1 MTNDLKHCLVG
12 CNNGRVMLWG
22 VDSRSNLWEYSHH
35 AGRVEAVAFN
45 SMRDMCASSGADG
58 RVALM
63 HAESGKQVNCYTA
76 SNDPMGTALA
86 FSPDDEK
93 LAALGT
99 DGRLYIFDVESSSRK
114 PQNVLRNTM
123 ARVTSFVWS
132 PNSKLVAGC
141 CSDGTV
147 MVWNASTGGIHT
159 VLEGVATGATCCGF
173 DLIGK
178 LLAMGTV
185 LGTTL
190 IYNLETTDLLCE
202 LKGNASPVK
211 EVVFNQETSQLTT
224 MCSRQAVVWDV
235 ASASKV
241 RVIDFVVDKV
251 CV

>member
-1 MTNDLKHCLVG
+1 MTNDLKQCLVG
-12 CNNGRVMLWG
+12 CNNGRLMLWS
-22 VDSRSNLWEYSHH
+22 VEKRESIWEYSHH
-35 AGRVEAVAFN
+35 AGRVEGVAVN
-45 SMRDMCASSGADG
+45 SMHDMCASAGADG

-63 HAESGKQVNCYTA
+63 HSETGKQVNCYTA
-76 SNDPMGTALA
+76 SEDPMTSALA

-93 LAALGT
+93 LAAVGT
-99 DGRLYIFDVESSSRK
+99 DGRLYIFLVESSLRK
-114 PQNVLRNTM
+114 AKHVLKNSM

-132 PNSKLVAGC
+132 PNSKLIAGC

-147 MVWNASTGGIHT
+147 MVWNASSGSIHT
-159 VLEGVATGATCCGF
+159 VMEGIAAGATCCCF

-178 LLAMGTV
+178 LLAMGTI

-202 LKGNASPVK
+202 LKGNASPVR
-211 EVVFNQETSQLTT
+211 EVVFNQETSALTT

-235 ASASKV
+235 ASAQKV

-251 CV
+251 RM